1 MRSENSIGK
10 AESCGAM
17 AEPRFLLDTNICI
30 YILNDAQGR
39 AARAVEAQARGR
51 VVSSTIVMA
60 EVLRGVPEN
69 DIAGRLIV
77 DRFFRLVQALAFD
90 AAAAEVYARLPFR
103 RARLDRLIAAQAL
116 AAGLTLITNNERDFA
131 DIPDL
136 RLENWTL

>member
-1 MRSENSIGK
+1 
-10 AESCGAM
+10 M
-17 AEPRFLLDTNICI
+17 AEPCFLLDTNICI

-39 AARAVEAQARGR
+39 AARAVEAQAKGS

-60 EVLRGVPEN
+60 EVLRGVPES
-69 DIAGRLIV
+69 DAAGRLVV
-77 DRFFRLVQALAFD
+77 DRFFRLVQALPFD
-90 AAAAEVYARLPFR
+90 AAAAEAYARLPFR

-136 RLENWTL
+136 KIENWTL